1 MSSSSATHPGLCETL
16 GVLGWNDLD
25 PLLLGALATEAPVL
39 LLGGHGTA
47 KTLLVERVAR
57 ALGEEFR
64 HYNASLVNYDDL
76 VGIPLPTD
84 DGDLRFVGTR
94 GAIWGAGFVFF
105 DEVNRCRPDLQNKL
119 FPVVHE
125 KRLAGTDLED
135 LRYRWAAMNPP
146 SGGDGGYLG
155 TELLD
160 VALADR
166 FPVIARVPEWAQLAR
181 VDRERIASGEC
192 DAARPD
198 AGAVVTAL
206 LGRTREELLVL
217 EAVHREPVAA
227 YTVVLADLLAQSGI
241 HLSARRVRMLTR
253 SVLATMAAGVA
264 LGRTDEPQHLAELAV
279 RSGIPQLTEPT
290 PPDLGKII
298 AAHVQAWDIAVS
310 QRDPFK
316 RRLLEEPDAVR
327 RVRLGLDLEAPDDV
341 LATLVIGAL
350 SSRPAE
356 SQKIALAVVLSRA
369 LATRDLTPAA
379 WSAIA
384 EKTKGVL
391 TPRTTTTMEAPGPRL
406 ESWRSTVSILSREK
420 QRNALAVL
428 EEAFL
433 TGCGPENLAAG
444 PEPEKL
450 LGEFRGH
457 LATFEVH
464 A

>member
-1 MSSSSATHPGLCETL
+1 MSDPNVNRPGLCEML
-16 GVLGWNDLD
+16 GVLGWADLD

-39 LLGGHGTA
+39 LLGSHGTA
-47 KTLLVERVAR
+47 KTLLVERVAC
-57 ALGEEFR
+57 ALDEEFR

-84 DGDLRFVGTR
+84 DGGLRFVGTR

-119 FPVVHE
+119 FPIVHE
-125 KRLAGTDLED
+125 KRIAGTNLDD

-146 SGGDGGYLG
+146 SGGYLG
-155 TELLD
+155 AEMLD
-160 VALADR
+160 IALADR
-166 FPVIARVPEWAQLAR
+166 FPVIARVPEWAQLSR
-181 VDRERIASGEC
+181 TDRERIASGEC
-192 DAARPD
+192 DEPHPD
-198 AGAVVTAL
+198 AATIVTAL
-206 LGRTREELLVL
+206 LDRTREELLIL

-253 SVLATMAAGVA
+253 SVLATMASSVA
-264 LGRTDEPQHLAELAV
+264 LGRTDDPQHLAELAV
-279 RSGIPQLTEPT
+279 RCGIPQFTEPT

-298 AAHVQAWDIAVS
+298 AAHVQAWDVAVS
-310 QRDPFK
+310 QRDPIK
-316 RRLLEEPDAVR
+316 RRLLEEPDAVT
-327 RVRLGLDLEAPDDV
+327 RVKLGLDLGALDDV
-341 LATLVIGAL
+341 LATLVIGAI

-379 WSAIA
+379 WSVIA

-391 TPRTTTTMEAPGPRL
+391 TPHTATTMEAPGSRL
-406 ESWRSTVSILSREK
+406 ESWRSTVSVLSREK
-420 QRNALAVL
+420 QRNALGVL

-433 TGCGPENLAAG
+433 IGCGPENLPTG

-450 LGEFRGH
+450 LGEFRSH
-457 LATFEVH
+457 LATFGVH